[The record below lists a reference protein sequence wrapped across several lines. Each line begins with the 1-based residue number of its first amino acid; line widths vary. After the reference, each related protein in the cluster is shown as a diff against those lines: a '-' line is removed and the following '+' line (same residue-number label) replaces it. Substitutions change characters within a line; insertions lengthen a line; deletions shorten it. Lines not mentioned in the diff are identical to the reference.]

1 MHYHVIADENNFGAD
16 AIQRLTFA
24 LSHLYSRCTRSVS
37 LVPPVY
43 YAHLAAARGAAYAK
57 AAESS
62 ETSSSV
68 SGMDTGASAMD
79 TETATPIALNPTL
92 NDNMYFV

>member
-68 SGMDTGASAMD
+68 SGGAASAMD

>member
-68 SGMDTGASAMD
+68 SGASAMD